1 MKEGFDIVE
10 QTIWRAHEASPCPF
24 CGSKEI
30 VFERYQHDAGTRW
43 KIWCTGCMA
52 TIDPG
57 WAQQPITVLDKW
69 NHRVNGNESEV

>member
-1 MKEGFDIVE
+1 ME
-10 QTIWRAHEASPCPF
+10 QTIWRTHEASPCPF
-24 CGSKEI
+24 CGGKEI
-30 VFERYQHDAGTRW
+30 VFEQYQHDAGIRW

-69 NHRVNGNESEV
+69 NRRANGNESKV